1 MAAFKHQSV
10 DTLEALKQIQDSLM
24 ADNLPADD
32 KEITDIE
39 NRMIKTIQTIGI
51 TDKITQSD
59 LDALTVDNYHT
70 IRRAAEK
77 AMQIF

>member
-1 MAAFKHQSV
+1 MTAFKNLSV
-10 DTLEALKQIQDSLM
+10 DTLETLKQIQD
-24 ADNLPADD
+24 ADD

-77 AMQIF
+77 AMQIS

>member
-1 MAAFKHQSV
+1 MTAFKNLSV
-10 DTLEALKQIQDSLM
+10 DTLETLKQIQD
-24 ADNLPADD
+24 ADD

-39 NRMIKTIQTIGI
+39 NRMIKKIQTIGI

>member
-1 MAAFKHQSV
+1 MTAFKNQSV

-39 NRMIKTIQTIGI
+39 NRMIKTIQMIGI
-51 TDKITQSD
+51 TDKITQSN
-59 LDALTVDNYHT
+59 LDVLTVDNYHT
-70 IRRAAEK
+70 IRRATEK

>member
-1 MAAFKHQSV
+1 MTAFKNQSV

-39 NRMIKTIQTIGI
+39 NRMIKTI
-51 TDKITQSD
+51 
-59 LDALTVDNYHT
+59 AV
-70 IRRAAEK
+70 EK
-77 AMQIF
+77 AMQIS

>member
-1 MAAFKHQSV
+1 MTAFKNLSV
-10 DTLEALKQIQDSLM
+10 DTLETLKQIQD
-24 ADNLPADD
+24 ADD